1 MIAFTGIMVF
11 GALTAFYFAPTF
23 IALIRHHHNAVA
35 IGMLNF
41 FLGWTIIGWILALVW
56 ALAASNNP
64 HVIVI
69 ENGRVVR
76 P

>member
-1 MIAFTGIMVF
+1 MLTLLVLFFIPTIIAIARGASPIGVF
-11 GALTAFYFAPTF
+11 L
-23 IALIRHHHNAVA
+23 
-35 IGMLNF
+35 LNF